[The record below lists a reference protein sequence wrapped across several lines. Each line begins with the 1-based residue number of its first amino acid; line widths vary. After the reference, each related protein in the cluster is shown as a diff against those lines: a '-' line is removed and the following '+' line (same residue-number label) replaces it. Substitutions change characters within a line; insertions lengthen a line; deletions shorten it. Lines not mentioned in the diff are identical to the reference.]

1 MQCAT
6 KIQSETDLVDL
17 FNERCEMK
25 KNILMILLA
34 VISSS
39 ALAEGQHEDLVIPST
54 DEAVC
59 VKQIQP
65 IIDLWKNDE
74 RSVEDAK
81 RLAETQKTKGNCAA
95 QKEYRKMLGFP
106 Q

>member
-1 MQCAT
+1 
-6 KIQSETDLVDL
+6 
-17 FNERCEMK
+17 MK
-25 KNILMILLA
+25 KILLMILLA
-34 VISSS
+34 TAGSSVQ
-39 ALAEGQHEDLVIPST
+39 AEGQHESLVAPST

-65 IIDLWKNDE
+65 IIDLWKNNE
-74 RSVEDAK
+74 RTVEEAK
-81 RLAETQKTKGNCAA
+81 HLAEIQQTKGNCAA